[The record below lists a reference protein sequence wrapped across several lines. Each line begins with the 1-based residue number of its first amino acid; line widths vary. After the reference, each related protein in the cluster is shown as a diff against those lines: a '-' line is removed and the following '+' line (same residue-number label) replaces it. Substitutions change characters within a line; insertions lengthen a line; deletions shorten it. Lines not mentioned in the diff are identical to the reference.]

1 MTIHDLSPWRNDPWV
16 DAAWRLRAARVRKR
30 APWMIRTRAAAHVIT
45 PSEAIRQE
53 VLRFFRIEPGR
64 VTAVPLA
71 AAAHF
76 SRVPWTPP
84 RPYFLFAGMHE
95 PRKNVASVLEAWK
108 VLQERHQVDLVLA
121 GPRRDDFHIPPPQ
134 PGLHRKGVVSEDEL
148 AKLYSGAVALVYPSR
163 YEGFGLP
170 VLEAM
175 QCGTPAIISRDPA
188 LVETA
193 GAAALQT
200 ADTQQIVQ
208 AMECLLTNADR
219 RSELSARALERASH
233 FSWEQTA
240 RETHAVYR
248 SMLAA

>member
-1 MTIHDLSPWRNDPWV
+1 
-16 DAAWRLRAARVRKR
+16 
-30 APWMIRTRAAAHVIT
+30 MIRTRAAVHVIT

-53 VLRFFRIEPGR
+53 VLRFFRVGPDR

-76 SRVPWTPP
+76 SRVAWKPA

-95 PRKNVASVLEAWK
+95 RRKNVASVLDAWN
-108 VLQERHQVDLVLA
+108 LLRQRHEVELVLA
-121 GPRRDDFHIPPPQ
+121 GPHREDFHIPGPQ
-134 PGLHRKGVVSEDEL
+134 PGLHRRGIVSEDEL
-148 AKLYSGAVALVYPSR
+148 AKLYSGAVALVYPSL

-175 QCGTPAIISRDPA
+175 QCGTPVIISRDPA

-193 GAAALQT
+193 GPAGLQ
-200 ADTQQIVQ
+200 APDTQHIVQ
-208 AMECLLTNADR
+208 AMECLLTNVER
-219 RSELSARALERASH
+219 RTQLSGRALEQASR
-233 FSWEQTA
+233 FSWERTA